1 MDDIKNINYES
12 EFNNRTG
19 LIVWLKN
26 KRNVKRLM
34 NYGFLHYVSNKMN
47 YAVLYIDSDKK
58 DEIIEKIEKEQM
70 VRSVEV
76 SKLKDLPIKYDDVLA
91 DLKKAN
97 EKEEKADDFLSRDDV
112 LKF

>member
-1 MDDIKNINYES
+1 MDDRKNINYES

-26 KRNVKRLM
+26 KKNVKRLM

-58 DEIIEKIEKEQM
+58 DDIIGKIEREQM

-76 SKLKDLPIKYDDVLA
+76 SKLKNLPIKYDDVLA
-91 DLKKAN
+91 DLKKTN
-97 EKEEKADDFLSRDDV
+97 EKEEKFDDFLSRDDV
-112 LKF
+112 LKI